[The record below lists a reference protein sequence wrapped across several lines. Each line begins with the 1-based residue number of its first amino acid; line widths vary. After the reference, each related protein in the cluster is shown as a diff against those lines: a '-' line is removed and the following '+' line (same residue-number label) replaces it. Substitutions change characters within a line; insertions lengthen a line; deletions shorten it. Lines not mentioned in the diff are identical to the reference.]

1 VPSSKVTHAMEM
13 QSAGGNI
20 ATLPAERLGRCR
32 YSYRNDVYLFRREGI
47 KGWVWLIARNCY
59 HTYQVITSKCERK
72 MQRIKII
79 WNGFREGLHFKPR
92 EEFVE

>member
-1 VPSSKVTHAMEM
+1 MEM